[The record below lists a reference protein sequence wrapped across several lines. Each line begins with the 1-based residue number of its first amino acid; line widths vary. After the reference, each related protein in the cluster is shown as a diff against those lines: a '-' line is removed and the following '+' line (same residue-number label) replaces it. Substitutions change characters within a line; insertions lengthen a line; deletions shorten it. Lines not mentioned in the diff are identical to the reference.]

1 MIVVFNEKKSIITA
15 RNYINIPVKN
25 FSGGRVWVIC
35 KKKKPQKTQ
44 YLMIISF
51 YLHSSNCLKG
61 YHDYNCGLKCQYL
74 KYGDRCGDKC
84 QCRPRYCDH
93 VYGCPPQG
101 KKKYTH

>member
-1 MIVVFNEKKSIITA
+1 
-15 RNYINIPVKN
+15 
-25 FSGGRVWVIC
+25 
-35 KKKKPQKTQ
+35 
-44 YLMIISF
+44 MIISF
-51 YLHSSNCLKG
+51 YLHVFISFTSLFSSNCLKG

-101 KKKYTH
+101 KKNTHIKGCIVNYTHSINLFPMN